1 MHVADLVFVAWII
14 AGTLA
19 VRWLLRLQLGGKVG
33 RLLDLVVT
41 VVFAVTPAAVLQC
54 HLVGYSVV
62 TVLLAGTAFVWFPV
76 LLGYDKRSNHR
87 WRGP

>member
-1 MHVADLVFVAWII
+1 MHVADFVFVAWIT

-19 VRWLLRLQLGGKVG
+19 VRWLFRLQLGGKMG

-41 VVFAVTPAAVLQC
+41 VVFAVTPAAVLRC
-54 HLVGYSVV
+54 HLVGYSAV
-62 TVLLAGTAFVWFPV
+62 TVLVAGAAFVWFLI
-76 LLGYDKRSNHR
+76 LLGYDKRSNNR